1 LSQLFTRLNE
11 VIMEKKQEQ
20 KQIMIKLTKEQLDKL
35 DEVAKVKY
43 RGLKNRNQ
51 IVRWLIEDAF
61 KEMEK

>member
-1 LSQLFTRLNE
+1 MSQLFTRLNE